1 MRLPLSKRP
10 FIGLAIALLM
20 AGPLATAVNAQIIFP
35 GGEPVPGL
43 MSYASETPMRFSIA
57 GAASEYIGSQR
68 AQTCT
73 SSWAFW
79 ECREWL
85 ETGDLRDPDN
95 ISQASSNTGALVE
108 ADRRGN
114 VFGPRMDHGHAESW
128 ARARTEFGANRAE
141 AHAWNSGYWTER
153 RVEDAWDPTV
163 SEEEG
168 FSQASAGAESLYVES
183 FTADVGGAITLDF
196 ALRQHPGSLRPSFSG
211 FPLDRLD
218 GDAEGFL
225 LVQVFDLDQP
235 WEYYRFGGEDGDPP
249 VLGPRIIGDLREGR
263 DGIEGAGT
271 TWLSLTL
278 DLVAGHR
285 YSLVSRLVV
294 DAWRNDSADFYGTA
308 ALERILVGADQTLSF
323 ASGTVYNVAVVPEP
337 GAAALL
343 LAGLGVLALRVRRRK
358 L

>member
-10 FIGLAIALLM
+10 LIRLAIALVL
-20 AGPLATAVNAQIIFP
+20 AGPLATAVNAQIFP
-35 GGEPVPGL
+35 GAEPVPSL
-43 MSYASETPMRFSIA
+43 MRYASETPMQFSSA
-57 GAASEYIGSQR
+57 GAASQYIGSQR
-68 AQTCT
+68 AESCT

-85 ETGDLRDPDN
+85 NTGDLRNPNN
-95 ISQASSNTGALVE
+95 ISQASSDTGALVE
-108 ADRRGN
+108 GDRRGN
-114 VFGPRMDHGHAESW
+114 VFGPRLDNSHAESW
-128 ARARTEFGANRAE
+128 ARARTDFGANRAE

-153 RVEDAWDPTV
+153 RVESASDPTV

-183 FTADVGGAITLDF
+183 FIAGVSGVITLDF
-196 ALRQHPGSLRPSFSG
+196 AFRQHPGSSPPAYSG

-218 GDAEGFL
+218 GDADGFL

-235 WEYYRFGGEDGDPP
+235 WLYYNFGGEEGDPP
-249 VLGPRIIGDLREGR
+249 VEGPRIIGDLREGR

-278 DLVAGHR
+278 DLTAGHR
-285 YSLVSRLVV
+285 YSLVSRLNV
-294 DAWRNDSADFYGTA
+294 DAWRNGSADFYGTA
-308 ALERILVGADQTLSF
+308 ELERILVGADQTLSF

-343 LAGLGVLALRVRRRK
+343 LAGLGVLALRARRQK